1 MYTLFSVTLSLFI
14 YFYLKQLQAL
24 HQIQALNGLSPAT
37 TLVNGVSNNTVS
49 YQSVAPSQQFHPAV
63 SVASNYAAANP
74 AAVAQTTGQIGSTAN
89 PYQGVGLSS
98 ATTAT
103 AQPSSAVSLL
113 ALQQLLASNGVN
125 SMGSPAA
132 QLAYTNGAQGKL
144 ITFYYNVFN
153 IKAATAVPLPPNHP
167 WPLASWPCNN
177 F

>member
-1 MYTLFSVTLSLFI
+1 M
-14 YFYLKQLQAL
+14 QAL

-37 TLVNGVSNNTVS
+37 TLVNGVTNNTVS

-63 SVASNYAAANP
+63 SVASNYATANP
-74 AAVAQTTGQIGSTAN
+74 AAVAATPGQIGSTAN

-125 SMGSPAA
+125 SMGSPAGCPA
-132 QLAYTNGAQGKL
+132 D
-144 ITFYYNVFN
+144 IF
-153 IKAATAVPLPPNHP
+153 
-167 WPLASWPCNN
+167 
-177 F
+177 

>member
-1 MYTLFSVTLSLFI
+1 MKKVNVKTLTTKH
-14 YFYLKQLQAL
+14 FYLKQLQAL

-37 TLVNGVSNNTVS
+37 TLVNGVTNNTVS

-63 SVASNYAAANP
+63 SVASNYASNP
-74 AAVAQTTGQIGSTAN
+74 AVVAQNAGQIGSTAN

-132 QLAYTNGAQGKL
+132 QLAYSNGAQGKP
-144 ITFYYNVFN
+144 ITFYDN
-153 IKAATAVPLPPNHP
+153 ILLLPL
-167 WPLASWPCNN
+167 
-177 F
+177 

>member
-1 MYTLFSVTLSLFI
+1 MQYWFKVLWIIPIFYQHKLLIRNEESNPTTLRTNH
-14 YFYLKQLQAL
+14 FYLKQLQAL

-63 SVASNYAAANP
+63 SVASNYASNP
-74 AAVAQTTGQIGSTAN
+74 AAVAQTAGQIGSTAN

-113 ALQQLLASNGVN
+113 ALQQLLATNGVN

-132 QLAYTNGAQGKL
+132 QLAYSNGAQGKP
-144 ITFYYNVFN
+144 ITFYDN
-153 IKAATAVPLPPNHP
+153 ILLLPL
-167 WPLASWPCNN
+167 
-177 F
+177 

>member
-1 MYTLFSVTLSLFI
+1 MLWIIPIFYQHKLLIRNEESNPTTLRTKH
-14 YFYLKQLQAL
+14 FYLKQLQAL

-63 SVASNYAAANP
+63 SVASNYASNP
-74 AAVAQTTGQIGSTAN
+74 AAVAQTAGQIGSTAN

-132 QLAYTNGAQGKL
+132 QLAYSNGAQGKP
-144 ITFYYNVFN
+144 ITFYDN
-153 IKAATAVPLPPNHP
+153 ILLLPL
-167 WPLASWPCNN
+167 
-177 F
+177 

>member
-1 MYTLFSVTLSLFI
+1 M
-14 YFYLKQLQAL
+14 QAL

-74 AAVAQTTGQIGSTAN
+74 AAVAQTAAGQIGSTAN

-132 QLAYTNGAQGKL
+132 QLAYSNGAQGKP
-144 ITFYYNVFN
+144 ITFYDN
-153 IKAATAVPLPPNHP
+153 ILLLPLQY
-167 WPLASWPCNN
+167 WSST
-177 F
+177 

>member
-1 MYTLFSVTLSLFI
+1 MEKVNVRTLRTKH
-14 YFYLKQLQAL
+14 FYLKQLQAL

-37 TLVNGVSNNTVS
+37 TLVNGVTNNTVS

-63 SVASNYAAANP
+63 SVASNYAPNP
-74 AAVAQTTGQIGSTAN
+74 AVAVANAGQIGSTAN

-132 QLAYTNGAQGKL
+132 QLAYSNGAQGKP
-144 ITFYYNVFN
+144 ITFYDN
-153 IKAATAVPLPPNHP
+153 ILLLPL
-167 WPLASWPCNN
+167 
-177 F
+177 

>member
-1 MYTLFSVTLSLFI
+1 M
-14 YFYLKQLQAL
+14 QAL

-63 SVASNYAAANP
+63 SVASNYATANP
-74 AAVAQTTGQIGSTAN
+74 AAVAPAGQIGSTAN

-132 QLAYTNGAQGKL
+132 QLAYTNGAQGKP
-144 ITFYYNVFN
+144 ITFYDN
-153 IKAATAVPLPPNHP
+153 IFTIKVVTAVPIPPNHS
-167 WPLASWPCNN
+167 WLLTSWPCNN